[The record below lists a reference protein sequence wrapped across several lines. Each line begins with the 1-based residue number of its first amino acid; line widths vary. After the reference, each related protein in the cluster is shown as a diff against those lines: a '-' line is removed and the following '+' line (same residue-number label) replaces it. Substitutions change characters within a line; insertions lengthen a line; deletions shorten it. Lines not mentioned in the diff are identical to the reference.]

1 MIKLKN
7 NILVDKDGYILRP
20 KELPILD
27 LQYRLNRFPPRQG
40 TGEGGNGTWNMS
52 SRGPNKIFIDLGE
65 DIPIWSM
72 EFNRNNNVNYS
83 ISIPPLI
90 YQFPDS
96 QLRTAKVWFEH
107 PSRVYGFF
115 TNYVYF
121 AGEFPKDLTLFNLSN
136 LTLNQ
141 GSFDSFPVIL
151 KSGIFTNL
159 TLGNI
164 TTNRLNYIPNWITQ
178 SKITVLNL
186 IGTFN
191 LIDKNINN
199 MDKLI
204 NIKGLAALIL
214 NVPLNVNSFHDNLK
228 DISTLRSLIFG
239 GSSLPSLTQEITN
252 CKQLTT
258 IAAGYYNST
267 SSNSAFNSWG
277 TGITNMKLTTLIFNA
292 CYNLP
297 TDPPLGIETVPTL
310 KTYST
315 GSSYKTPLRSD
326 ESIIKMYDKVKEFAS
341 KSVGNTL
348 LRQVTWSNGIAT
360 SVYGYN
366 TRPTGTYQQPSGYV
380 QGSSNGTPASPME
393 MVWVLVNQYK
403 WKITLTNEAGN
414 GSIVYQ

>member
-7 NILVDKDGYILRP
+7 NILTDKEGIPIKP
-20 KELPILD
+20 KNLPILD

-40 TGEGGNGTWNMS
+40 AGEGGNGTWSIN
-52 SRGPNKIFIDLGE
+52 SRGSNKIFIDLGD
-65 DIPIWSM
+65 DIPIWSK
-72 EFNRNNNVNYS
+72 EFTTANKVHYS
-83 ISIPPLI
+83 VAIPPLI
-90 YQFPDS
+90 HQFPDS

-121 AGEFPKDLTLFNLSN
+121 AGEFPKDLILFNLSN

-186 IGTFN
+186 INTFN
-191 LIDKNINN
+191 LIDKNVNN

-204 NIKGLAALIL
+204 NIKGLTALML
-214 NVPLNVNSFHDNLK
+214 NVPLSINSFHDNLK
-228 DISTLRSLIFG
+228 DIPTLKSLIFG

-310 KTYST
+310 KTYTT
-315 GSSYKTPLRSD
+315 GSSYRTQERSD
-326 ESIIKMYDKVKEFAS
+326 ESITKMYDKVKEFAS

-348 LRQVTWSNGIAT
+348 LRQVAWSSSIAT

-366 TRPTGTYQQPSGYV
+366 TRPTGIYQQPAGFV
-380 QGSSNGTPASPME
+380 LGSNNGSPASPME

-403 WKITLTNEAGN
+403 WKITLTNSSGN
-414 GSIVYQ
+414 DTETYQ